1 MSSNFDAPLDSTEA
15 LQKQV
20 ESLTAELSATRHQ
33 MSNLIRH
40 MPLSIAMFDTDMRY
54 IAVNN
59 LWMSGYGLGNRNI
72 IGLTHYEVF
81 PEIGEDWKAIHRR
94 CLAGDV
100 DRNDLVAFP
109 RADGT
114 LDWIRWEVRPW
125 YKEDDTVGGLVMYTE
140 VITERKL
147 VADARAKAEA
157 ERERLIQELEEALL
171 FKDQFLAT
179 MSHELRTPLNAILGY
194 AGIALNQDGLPDNI
208 VNMLERTKV
217 NGRRLLNL
225 INDILDLSRINSK
238 RIRIVARPIP
248 LAELVDG
255 WQLDFAKQAA
265 DKNLAFTFHVDPRL
279 PDVIIGDEERLTQIA
294 ANLLNNAIKFTD
306 QGGVTLDVRVVNTQW
321 QIIVTDTGIGIP
333 DTWQHLIF
341 DEFRQVDSSSRRK
354 YGGTGLGLSIV
365 QKLALL
371 MGGEVTVQSKPG
383 EGSTFAV
390 TLPLQLQITDE
401 MTSGE
406 NVS

>member
-1 MSSNFDAPLDSTEA
+1 MSNTDAPLVPPEE

-20 ESLTAELSATRHQ
+20 ASLTAELSATRHQ

-40 MPLSIAMFDTDMRY
+40 MPLSIAMFDTNMRY

-59 LWMSGYGLGNRNI
+59 LWMSAYGLGDRDI
-72 IGLTHYEVF
+72 LGLTHYEVF

-100 DRNDLVAFP
+100 DRNELVAFP
-109 RADGT
+109 RADGS

-125 YKEDDTVGGLVMYTE
+125 YKEDDSVGGLVMYTE

-147 VADARAKAEA
+147 MADARAKAEA

-208 VNMLERTKV
+208 VNMLERMKI

-238 RIRIVARPIP
+238 RIRIIARPVP
-248 LAELVDG
+248 LAELVTG
-255 WQLDFAKQAA
+255 WQVDFARQAA
-265 DKNLAFTFHVDPRL
+265 DKNLTFTFNLDPRL
-279 PDVIIGDEERLTQIA
+279 PESIIGDEERLTQIA

-306 QGGVTLDVRVVNTQW
+306 KGGVALDVRMLENQW

-365 QKLALL
+365 QKLVLL

-383 EGSTFAV
+383 EGSVFTV
-390 TLPLQLQITDE
+390 TLPLQLHVPDE
-401 MTSGE
+401 VASGE
-406 NVS
+406 NAS

>member
-1 MSSNFDAPLDSTEA
+1 MSNVDSPPTSTET

-20 ESLTAELSATRHQ
+20 EQLTAELSATRHQ
-33 MSNLIRH
+33 MENLIRH
-40 MPLSIAMFDTDMRY
+40 MPLSIAMFDTEMRY

-59 LWMSGYGLGNRNI
+59 LWMSGYGLGDRNI
-72 IGLTHYEVF
+72 LGLSHYEVF
-81 PEIGEDWKAIHRR
+81 PEIGEDWKDIHRR
-94 CLAGDV
+94 CLTGHI
-100 DRNDLVAFP
+100 DRNELVAFP

-125 YKEDDTVGGLVMYTE
+125 YKADETIGGLVMYTE

-147 VADARAKAEA
+147 AADARVKAEA

-238 RIRIVARPIP
+238 RIRIIARPIP
-248 LAELVDG
+248 LADLVKG

-265 DKNLAFTFHVDPRL
+265 DKNLLFTFHLDPHL
-279 PDVIIGDEERLTQIA
+279 PEIIIGDEERLTQIA

-306 QGGVTLDVRVVNTQW
+306 QGEIQLKVHVINKEW
-321 QIIVTDTGIGIP
+321 QIIVSDTGIGIP

-371 MGGEVTVQSKPG
+371 MGGNVTVQSKPG
-383 EGSTFAV
+383 EGSTFTV

-401 MTSGE
+401 LASGE
-406 NVS
+406 NAS

>member
-1 MSSNFDAPLDSTEA
+1 MSKSEAPLFSSEV

-20 ESLTAELSATRHQ
+20 EALTAELNATRHQ
-33 MSNLIRH
+33 MSSLIRH

-59 LWMSGYGLGNRNI
+59 QWMSGYGLGERDI

-125 YKEDDTVGGLVMYTE
+125 YKADETIGGLVMYTE
-140 VITERKL
+140 VITERKQ

-157 ERERLIQELEEALL
+157 ERERLIRELEEALL

-248 LAELVDG
+248 LAELVQG
-255 WQLDFAKQAA
+255 WQTDFTKQAA
-265 DKNLAFTFHVDPRL
+265 DKNLSFTFHLDPKL
-279 PDVIIGDEERLTQIA
+279 PNTIIGDEERLTQIA

-306 QGGVTLDVRVVNTQW
+306 QGGVTLDVRMVDGQW
-321 QIIVTDTGIGIP
+321 QIIVSDTGIGIP

-371 MGGEVTVQSKPG
+371 MGGDVSVKSKPG
-383 EGSTFAV
+383 EGSTFTV
-390 TLPLQLQITDE
+390 TLPLQLKIVDE
-401 MTSGE
+401 IGPGE
-406 NVS
+406 NAS

>member
-1 MSSNFDAPLDSTEA
+1 MSKSEAPLISSEV

-20 ESLTAELSATRHQ
+20 EALTAELNATRHQ
-33 MSNLIRH
+33 MSSLIRH

-59 LWMSGYGLGNRNI
+59 QWMSGYGLGERDI

-100 DRNDLVAFP
+100 DRNDMVAFP

-125 YKEDDTVGGLVMYTE
+125 YKADETIGGLVMYTE
-140 VITERKL
+140 VITERKQ

-157 ERERLIQELEEALL
+157 ERERLIRELEEALL

-248 LAELVDG
+248 LAELVQG
-255 WQLDFAKQAA
+255 WQTDFTKQAA
-265 DKNLAFTFHVDPRL
+265 DKNLSFTFHLDPKL
-279 PDVIIGDEERLTQIA
+279 PNTIIGDEERLTQIA

-306 QGGVTLDVRVVNTQW
+306 QGGVTLDVRMVDGQW
-321 QIIVTDTGIGIP
+321 QIIVSDTGIGIP

-371 MGGEVTVQSKPG
+371 MGGDVSVKSKPG
-383 EGSTFAV
+383 EGSTFTV
-390 TLPLQLQITDE
+390 TLPLQLKIVDE
-401 MTSGE
+401 IGPGE
-406 NVS
+406 NAS